1 MINALWGILF
11 LVTLLSCGT
20 NEVTVEIE
28 GGDGHKVRLD
38 AHQLKPKSN
47 QLVEAGSI
55 TFDDVEHGSY
65 SVNVIAKGHVASKTV
80 EIESKPITGIQSYRL
95 SFEIPAGANTPY
107 EPQGTILFASTPIT
121 ARNWDL
127 FTIKPDGTELTQLTD
142 TREFEQHP
150 SWSPD
155 GQKILFTRGSALT
168 NMDIY
173 VMNADGSGINRL
185 TEHPERDERA
195 VWSPDG
201 SQIAF
206 VSQRDGHLTIWLM
219 DPQGGNKR
227 KLVQGRE
234 PAWSPDG
241 RHIAFTSGQFE
252 GNDEIYIIDID
263 GSNMRRVTQHK
274 RFDWFPKWSPEGKRL
289 AFCSER
295 FGGQELMI
303 AEAESGFQ
311 TRITVAEHT
320 FEVEPEW
327 SPDGRAL
334 AYQGKMTILENGELA
349 VEEHLP
355 GRWRPMGSFDIFI
368 VPAVGFDWDE
378 SVERAVLPVNLTN
391 TPDRDEWSPSWR
403 AF

>member
-1 MINALWGILF
+1 MHALWGILV
-11 LVTLLSCGT
+11 LVTLSSCGT
-20 NEVTVEIE
+20 NEVTVKIE

-38 AHQLKPKSN
+38 AHQLKPKFN

-55 TFDDVEHGSY
+55 TFADVERGSY
-65 SVNVIAKGHVASKTV
+65 SVNVIARGHVVPKTV
-80 EIESKPITGIQSYRL
+80 KIESKPITGIQSYRL
-95 SFEIPAGANTPY
+95 SFEVPAGANTSY
-107 EPQGTILFASTPIT
+107 ESQGTILFASTPIT

-127 FTIKPDGTELTQLTD
+127 FTIKPDGTELTQLTN

-155 GQKILFTRGSALT
+155 GQKILFTRGRALT

-206 VSQRDGHLTIWLM
+206 MSQRDGHSTIWLM
-219 DPQGGNKR
+219 DPQGDNKR

-234 PAWSPDG
+234 PAWSPNG

-252 GNDEIYIIDID
+252 GNDEIYVIDID
-263 GSNMRRVTQHK
+263 GANMRRVTQHK

-334 AYQGKMTILENGELA
+334 AYRGKMTILENGELA

-355 GRWRPMGSFDIFI
+355 GRWRPVGSFDIFI

-378 SVERAVLPVNLTN
+378 SVERAVMPVNLTN